1 MNDRE
6 AIIAVFKAVG
16 VLTERL
22 TGERLIV
29 DVETDVGMER
39 IVSDGQ
45 HLEEHRAVAAA
56 KLSAHR

>member
-16 VLTERL
+16 ALAERL
-22 TGERLIV
+22 TGERLTV
-29 DVETDVGMER
+29 DVETDAGMER

-45 HLEEHRAVAAA
+45 HLEEHREAVVAG
-56 KLSAHR
+56 SER